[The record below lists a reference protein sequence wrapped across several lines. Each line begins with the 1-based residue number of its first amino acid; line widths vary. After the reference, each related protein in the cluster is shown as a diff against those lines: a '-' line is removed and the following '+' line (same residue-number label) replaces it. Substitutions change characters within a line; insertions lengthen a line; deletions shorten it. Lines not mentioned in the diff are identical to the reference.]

1 MSVSNINNVASLLS
15 KTYGTDNSAATND
28 TKSQS
33 VKKANTESTSASS
46 TAASESASVTLG
58 ASSSTTPTYTAQ
70 GLLQQMRQYQLS
82 NASLLFG
89 SDDSE
94 SDSTGLTGLTG
105 GSSNSEIETMSQD
118 WANTIAN
125 DPGKAAVMV
134 ENSKSESLNTIF
146 GGN

>member
-15 KTYGTDNSAATND
+15 KTYGTDNSAATTD

-33 VKKANTESTSASS
+33 VKKADAETTSASS
-46 TAASESASVTLG
+46 TSASESASVTLG
-58 ASSSTTPTYTAQ
+58 ASDTTTPTYTAQ

-82 NASLLFG
+82 NTSLLFG

-94 SDSTGLTGLTG
+94 SDTTGLTGLTG
-105 GSSNSEIETMSQD
+105 SSSNSEIETMSQD

>member
-1 MSVSNINNVASLLS
+1 MSVSNINNVASLLN

-28 TKSQS
+28 TKNQS
-33 VKKANTESTSASS
+33 VKKANTETTSASS
-46 TAASESASVTLG
+46 TTASESASVTLG
-58 ASSSTTPTYTAQ
+58 SSGSTTPTYTAQ

-94 SDSTGLTGLTG
+94 SGSTGLTGLTG
-105 GSSNSEIETMSQD
+105 SSSNSEIETMSQD

-125 DPGKAAVMV
+125 DPDKAAVMV

>member
-1 MSVSNINNVASLLS
+1 MSVSNINNLASLLS
-15 KTYGTDNSAATND
+15 KTYGTDNSATTND
-28 TKSQS
+28 TKNQS
-33 VKKANTESTSASS
+33 VKKANTETTSASS
-46 TAASESASVTLG
+46 TTASESASVTLG
-58 ASSSTTPTYTAQ
+58 ASDSTTPTYTAQ

-105 GSSNSEIETMSQD
+105 SSSNSEIETMSQD